1 MTSHGAAGLPGA
13 GLPGA
18 GLPGAD
24 GEPGH
29 LTIRPFEPADVAD
42 LADVC
47 LRTGA
52 AGEDASHLHAS
63 PTLLANVY
71 AVPYARHDPSLA
83 LVVDNGRRV
92 VGYVLATA
100 DTRAFAEWF
109 SGVWWPSARPDPV
122 AESDAAL
129 VTSADDPDRMLL
141 ADVDRYPA
149 HLHID
154 LLPEAQGQGLGRR
167 LMNEMFDRLR
177 ERGVP
182 AVHLALDPAN
192 AGAGLFYERLG
203 FVPLLASNP
212 DGSVRGLDL

>member
-1 MTSHGAAGLPGA
+1 VTGGAAERRA
-13 GLPGA
+13 GE
-18 GLPGAD
+18 
-24 GEPGH
+24 EPRP
-29 LTIRPFEPADVAD
+29 LVIRPFESADEAD
-42 LADVC
+42 LVDVC

-52 AGEDASHLHAS
+52 AGEDASHLYAS
-63 PTLLANVY
+63 PTLLADVY
-71 AVPYARHDPSLA
+71 ATPYARHDPSLA
-83 LVVDNGRRV
+83 LVVDNGSRV

-109 SGVWWPSARPDPV
+109 SGVWWPSVRPDPV
-122 AESDAAL
+122 AQPDAEL
-129 VTSADDPDRMLL
+129 VTSVDDPQRMLL

-154 LLPEAQGQGLGRR
+154 LLPEAQGRWLGRR

-203 FVPLLASNP
+203 FTPLLASNP